1 MLSNILFNEGCCF
14 SYIARLK
21 FYKDVAPSFNALVI
35 TALVIH
41 KAENTENFLFSSSSL
56 TQEKRGIWVKD
67 LEEP

>member
-14 SYIARLK
+14 SYIARVK

-35 TALVIH
+35 TFPIH
-41 KAENTENFLFSSSSL
+41 KAANTENFLFSSSSL